1 MDDHAQAL
9 LDQAKLIVPRI
20 KEAVDEA
27 TDSRAVALVALV
39 GVYTS
44 YFKEL
49 SLEEQREVLR
59 TVRDVDAL
67 LDRLSL
73 Q

>member
-27 TDSRAVALVALV
+27 TDSRAVARV